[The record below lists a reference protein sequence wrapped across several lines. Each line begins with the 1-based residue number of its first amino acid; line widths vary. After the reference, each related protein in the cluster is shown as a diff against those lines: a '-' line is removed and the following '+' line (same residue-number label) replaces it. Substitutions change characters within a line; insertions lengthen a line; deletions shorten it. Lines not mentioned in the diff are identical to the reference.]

1 MKKRLMCR
9 HISLVAFSLLLA
21 WPAAAFD
28 LPARKPGL
36 WQMTMKF
43 EKVGF
48 PSPPQIVQQCIDAA
62 TDKEMNAYGST
73 ISTEMCSK
81 QDTQKIGEKI
91 IVDQTCQIG
100 AMSVRGLSEYSGN
113 FDSAYTVNTTSM
125 TTGGPAP
132 ANGKSNTIIEAK
144 WMGPCKPD
152 QKPGDIIMQVDNR
165 PDATIKMNIRDNIRD
180 AMKADA
186 MKAKGSAAALAQED
200 PPLTDCD
207 TYAASDSDPDPKAPG
222 LHFTQIDPKKAVPA
236 CEDALSRYPNSLRFQ
251 YQLGRAYLKNG
262 EGVKGGEL
270 LRDAVAKGFLGG
282 CSTTEPY
289 TCK

>member
-1 MKKRLMCR
+1 MCR

-48 PSPPQIVQQCIDAA
+48 PSPPQIAQQCIDAA
-62 TDKEMNAYGST
+62 TDKEMIAYGST
-73 ISTEMCSK
+73 MSTEMCSK
-81 QDTQKIGEKI
+81 WDPQKVGEKI

-100 AMSVRGLSEYSGN
+100 AMSVRGLSEYSGD

-125 TTGGPAP
+125 ITGGPAP

-165 PDATIKMNIRDNIRD
+165 PDATVKMNIRDNIRD
-180 AMKADA
+180 AMKADT

-207 TYAASDSDPDPKAPG
+207 TYAASDSDPHPKAQDY
-222 LHFTQIDPKKAVPA
+222 T
-236 CEDALSRYPNSLRFQ
+236 
-251 YQLGRAYLKNG
+251 
-262 EGVKGGEL
+262 L
-270 LRDAVAKGFLGG
+270 LRSILKKRYQRAKMLFHAIQTHFV
-282 CSTTEPY
+282 SNIS
-289 TCK
+289 